1 MSCCGK
7 LGEALK
13 KIFNALKPLLAVAL
27 LCVSAYFLFLA
38 PAGATVGS
46 VFGGLSWMPSV
57 ITTSTISATTAGYLA
72 LGAAVIVDA
81 DGVSKLAGSVAN
93 KVGRIAGKVVA
104 AAAAGAGA
112 GLFGGNAW
120 IWALGALAL
129 YFLMTGDDEEEST
142 SKDGSAPEADAPP
155 ARAEQKTSLS
165 LFSRDADDREGKGT
179 AYA

>member
-27 LCVSAYFLFLA
+27 LCASAYFLFLA

-57 ITTSTISATTAGYLA
+57 ITTSAMSATTAGYLA

-81 DGVSKLAGSVAN
+81 DGVAELASSAA
-93 KVGRIAGKVVA
+93 KTVGNIAGKVVA
-104 AAAAGAGA
+104 AAAAGASA

-120 IWALGALAL
+120 LWALGALAV
-129 YFLMTGDDEEEST
+129 YFLVAGDSDEEDT
-142 SKDGSAPEADAPP
+142 SKDSAVPRADAPP
-155 ARAEQKTSLS
+155 ARAEQETSLS
-165 LFSRDADDREGKGT
+165 LFSDRDSSAGDGS
-179 AYA
+179 AYV